1 MKSKK
6 SSRHSKSIFVT
17 LFGLLLLLC
26 LASQDAFADESTV
39 STTRDDEEAQGTLR
53 QAINYANRNPGT
65 TIHFDLPAFLAYQGV
80 FRFKIL
86 RALPLITASRTT
98 IDGLT
103 QREFR
108 PLTPVIMLD
117 GTNAGEANGLVIQ
130 GASDCVIKGLII
142 NNFLRNG
149 IVLDSLDDHAVG
161 GTPTE
166 TIITPATRN
175 RIVGCFIG
183 TDATGEFAAPNRWTG
198 ITLSGGARNNIIGG
212 QLLYERNI
220 ISGNGQ
226 DGVFISSSPGYVAG
240 VITSNNL
247 VQGNFIGTNKEG
259 NAALGRGGNGGNG
272 VSIWCGNR
280 VGEPRGPQA
289 NVIENNVIS
298 GNVRSGVLISGRNTL
313 ENEVRSNLV
322 GTTLRGDSA
331 IPNGRDGVTLDRGA
345 ERNIITR
352 NTSGS
357 PSVIA
362 FNRGHG
368 IRIRGGSIR
377 NRILGNSIFR
387 NVWGGITLEQPQAG
401 EVPPNHFQIAPT
413 LTLVQINYD
422 AGMNLST
429 IMINGNTNNASGP
442 RLMLEFFANER
453 SELPQ
458 GHTFVGSASAVTDA
472 YGNFRQSLIVRGNF
486 TQSRFTCTATSTL
499 TDDTSA
505 FSRGFPFP

>member
-6 SSRHSKSIFVT
+6 SSRRSKSIFLN

-26 LASQDAFADESTV
+26 LASQDAFADAIV
-39 STTRDDEEAQGTLR
+39 STTSDEPGSQGTLR
-53 QAINYANRNPGT
+53 QAINLANGNPGT
-65 TIHFDLPAFLAYQGV
+65 TIRFVLPASEASQGV
-80 FRFKIL
+80 FRFRIL
-86 RALPLITASRTT
+86 RALPPITASRTT

-108 PLTPVIMLD
+108 PMSPVIMLD

-149 IVLDSLDDHAVG
+149 IILDSLITPDVG
-161 GTPTE
+161 GTPT
-166 TIITPATRN
+166 ITPATRN

-198 ITLSGGARNNIIGG
+198 ITLSGGASNNVIGG

-298 GNVRSGVLISGRNTL
+298 GNVRSGVLISGHNTL

-322 GTTLRGDSA
+322 GTTLSGDSA
-331 IPNGRDGVTLDRGA
+331 IPNGRDGVTLDRAA
-345 ERNIITR
+345 EHNIVTR
-352 NTSGS
+352 NSSGA

-368 IRIRGGSIR
+368 IRITGGSIR
-377 NRILGNSIFR
+377 NRILGNSVFR
-387 NVWGGITLEQPQAG
+387 NVGGGITLEQPEAG
-401 EVPPNHFQIAPT
+401 GAPPNHFQITPT
-413 LTLVQINYD
+413 LTLVEVSYD
-422 AGMNLST
+422 SATNLSA
-429 IMINGNTNNASGP
+429 IIVNGNTNNASGP
-442 RLMLEFFANER
+442 RLILEFFANER

-458 GHTFVGSASAVTDA
+458 GHTLVGSASAVTDA
-472 YGNFRQSLIVRGNF
+472 RGNFRQSLSMRGNF

-505 FSRGFPFP
+505 FSRGLARL